1 MQHNHIESFITY
13 LKEDRELSNNTIES
27 YRRDLNQFNSFLTE
41 NNNKVINANKTIIIT
56 YLMYLKRKGRAT
68 STVSRSLASIRSF
81 YQYLLNENLI
91 KKDPTINLKSPK
103 QEKKLPEI
111 LTPKEVEILLDQPNS
126 NDAKGV
132 RDRAMLELLYAAGVR
147 VSELVALDI
156 GDINLK
162 MGFISCSKD
171 TSNERVIPIGSVSI
185 KTLSLYIKEYREK
198 FVKQKDENAL
208 FVNYYGTRLSRQGFW
223 KIIKN
228 YTTKVNINK
237 KITPHTLRHSFA
249 VHLLQNGADLKSVQ
263 EMLGHSDISTT
274 QIYTHINKNRIK
286 KVYEKAHPRA

>member
-1 MQHNHIESFITY
+1 MLHNHIKSFITY
-13 LKEDRELSNNTIES
+13 LKEDRELSKNTIES
-27 YRRDLNQFNSFLTE
+27 YKRDLNQFNSFLTE
-41 NNNKVINANKTIIIT
+41 NNNNVVNANKTIIIT

-81 YQYLLNENLI
+81 YQYLLNENMI

-126 NDAKGV
+126 NNAKGV

-147 VSELVALDI
+147 VSELVALDV

-185 KTLSLYIKEYREK
+185 KTLSLYIEEYREE

-223 KIIKN
+223 KIIKS
-228 YTTKVNINK
+228 YTSKANINK